1 MYQCWQHLCTRAHA
15 STTGQPG
22 GELSTHCDNLCLC
35 ILHVAQGT
43 RPNQAD
49 VGWAMHAVGWLATE
63 QVQKANPMCQ
73 DPLSS
78 VSTKNTLCDST
89 AVHAQY
95 FQPCAHAQNGP
106 ASFLNKIRQT

>member
-1 MYQCWQHLCTRAHA
+1 
-15 STTGQPG
+15 
-22 GELSTHCDNLCLC
+22 
-35 ILHVAQGT
+35 VAQGICL
-43 RPNQAD
+43 NQVD
-49 VGWAMHAVGWLATE
+49 VDWAKHAVEPLATE